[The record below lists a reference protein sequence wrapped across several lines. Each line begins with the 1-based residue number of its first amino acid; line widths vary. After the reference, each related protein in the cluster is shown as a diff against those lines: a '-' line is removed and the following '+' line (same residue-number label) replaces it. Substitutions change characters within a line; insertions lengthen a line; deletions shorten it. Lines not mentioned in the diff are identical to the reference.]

1 MKQHGD
7 GYGAES
13 AGAHA
18 SIHEKESVATKAEQS
33 SNPAGLCCEVCVVT
47 CGRPSWNVAALYVES
62 LQPGQSDVT
71 RVPRGNPQCLILT
84 LFLKTR

>member
-1 MKQHGD
+1 MKQHG

-18 SIHEKESVATKAEQS
+18 IHEKESVATKAEQS
-33 SNPAGLCCEVCVVT
+33 SSPAELCCEVCEMT

-71 RVPRGNPQCLILT
+71 RVPRGNPHFLILIF
-84 LFLKTR
+84 FLKTC